1 MSENGN
7 NFNTPVTR
15 RGLDPN
21 RSEIVEDV
29 LKEMNPVM
37 AEFHGP
43 GLSQE
48 EYRAL
53 GFRDLEPD
61 EEVVSRINNA
71 NVIEHV
77 DENGDRYFYN
87 ARNYMEDP
95 YNPDNLLEARK
106 ITDEDIDDNHEDR
119 IDQLDAMRR
128 GGRYR
133 LLYINTNSNTRTGG
147 AFMYFLK
154 EDFPGSLEYL
164 GIYKKSE
171 WEKLSDIEIFNSC
184 LVHCFREHP
193 NYERLL
199 YSKASVYTLCSKKV
213 FETVCDIMETN
224 IIVHIISV
232 NKNKVKKNGNNIS
245 KDRQYKYVGKCGKK
259 YKETFEIC
267 LMMGHYFPFVEDTG
281 YTTKYIKK
289 CVWKD
294 EEKNKKKLVA
304 KYGLYNSKMSPLN
317 SFNLVKLMVEQMED
331 YFEPFQS
338 EMFREPRKEK
348 LDEKIMFKDFET
360 FDVDFD
366 CKEWSGFVDKPNEFE
381 EILENEEL
389 DEEEL
394 FNNFIDNLEISN
406 EEEIE
411 YDIYHA
417 DIETTTDGKK
427 HIPYLM
433 ACDNNEGTDKQYFWE
448 EDGDCVRRC
457 LNYIV
462 KKQSKRKNKR
472 RKTII
477 KFQNLGYDINFIR
490 EKLSQ
495 IHNSI
500 EPSKSKVYR
509 LQGSFRTSDKKNVTL
524 TFVDQYPQIPMKLM
538 DYEEAFYL
546 KKGKHKDFPHF
557 FYNRKTV
564 NKKNLTASHSTYNEL
579 LKIFPKEYIRE
590 SLNDSSV
597 LIIEHMNYAID
608 YCQQDVE
615 TQRQGWNCM
624 WNQVMDQLG
633 LDYNKYMTISNLSK
647 AYCEKEGCYEG
658 VNQIRGKTAVFIRKT
673 VVGGR
678 TMSKLHDKKHPGI
691 WILNEREG
699 DEFQD
704 GFNFDYEDEEIRPE
718 KDVGKFNFH
727 TEGKFNVTINEN
739 YKKNPK
745 NLGRK
750 EFYLE
755 INSNPEFV
763 SPRPKLG
770 PNDEDENLVCLD
782 VNSLYPDA
790 ITKLKGYP
798 IGKAKNIPREDLLD
812 KKFIDYADEF
822 YIKILIKK
830 VNKKLYFPCL
840 TKIGEIGER
849 LWIND
854 MEGKE
859 MYVDRITLEELIKQ
873 HEIEFDCKTGV
884 MFNEGHNPKI
894 GEVVRKLYDLR
905 TMYKKEGNPLQL
917 LYKLMFNTAYGKTI
931 QKPKDSNVIWR
942 SDKTTSVKKL
952 IKTFGESIQSITS
965 PKEGSKIFKAKIR
978 IGIIDHW
985 AMPHCG
991 SLVLSQSKRI
1001 MNKFMVPYGKDIFY
1015 TDTDSVFMK
1024 EKRYLQLIETNPE
1037 LFGNA
1042 LGQMKEEKH
1051 LKCNCVRIVKAM
1063 FLAPKVYWIR
1073 ERNEKGEIYDKI
1085 TMKGI
1090 PQSSIY
1096 YTVRQKFEG
1105 SVEKLF
1111 YGLIKRK
1118 KGVLFDLTLG
1128 GDGVRMDFSRINEVF
1143 NLDVFGRR
1151 IGGFK

>member
-1 MSENGN
+1 MFNSRN
-7 NFNTPVTR
+7 N
-15 RGLDPN
+15 L
-21 RSEIVEDV
+21 SEI
-29 LKEMNPVM
+29 
-37 AEFHGP
+37 AESLAGERGPLIRADYVGP
-43 GLSQE
+43 GLSQD
-48 EYRAL
+48 EYRSY
-53 GFRDLEPD
+53 GFTDLEPSD
-61 EEVVSRINNA
+61 TVVGSLNRA
-71 NVIEHV
+71 NYIEHV
-77 DENGDRYFYN
+77 DENGVSRFYK
-87 ARNYMEDP
+87 ARNHKQDKYD
-95 YNPDNLLEARK
+95 PDNLLEAQEV
-106 ITDEDIDDNHEDR
+106 TDETNVDGKTER
-119 IDQLDAMRR
+119 ELQREAMEK
-128 GGRYR
+128 GGKYR
-133 LLYINTNSNTRTGG
+133 FVHLKSDLVTRTGG

-171 WEKLSDIEIFNSC
+171 WEKLCDIEVFNSC
-184 LVHCFREHP
+184 LVHCFKEHP
-193 NYERLL
+193 NYERLF

-232 NKNKVKKNGNNIS
+232 NKNKTKKNGNNIS
-245 KDRQYKYVGKCGKK
+245 KDRQYKYVGKGGKK
-259 YKETFEIC
+259 YQETFEIC
-267 LMMGHYFPFVEDTG
+267 LIMGHYFPFVEDTG
-281 YTTKYIKK
+281 FTTRYIKK
-289 CVWKD
+289 CIWKD
-294 EEKNKKKLVA
+294 EEENKKKPVA
-304 KYGLYNSKMSPLN
+304 KYGLYASKTSPLN
-317 SFNLVKLMVEQMED
+317 SFNLVKLMIEQMED

-338 EMFREPRKEK
+338 ETFREPRKEK
-348 LDEKIMFKDFET
+348 IDEKIMFKDFET

-366 CKEWSGFVDKPNEFE
+366 CREWAGMVSKPDEFE
-381 EILENEEL
+381 EILEDEEL

-394 FNNFIDNLEISN
+394 FNNLLDNAEVSN
-406 EEEIE
+406 NLFGSNKEEIE

-417 DIETTTDGKK
+417 DIETTTDGVCHK
-427 HIPYLM
+427 PYLM

-448 EDGDCVRRC
+448 EDGDCIRRC
-457 LNYIV
+457 LNYIA
-462 KKQSKRKNKR
+462 KKQSRKKNKR

-524 TFVDQYPQIPMKLM
+524 TFVDQYPQIPMRLM
-538 DYEEAFYL
+538 DYEKSFYL
-546 KKGKHKDFPHF
+546 KKGKFSDFPHW
-557 FYNRKTV
+557 FYNSKTV
-564 NKKNLTASHSTYNEL
+564 SKKYLTASNSTYNEL

-590 SLNDSSV
+590 SLDGKK
-597 LIIEHMNYAID
+597 LIIEHMKYAID

-658 VNQIRGKTAVFIRKT
+658 INQIRGKTALFIRKT

-718 KDVGKFNFH
+718 KDIGKFNFS
-727 TEGKFNVTINEN
+727 EDGEFNVTINEN
-739 YKKNPK
+739 YKKKPK

-750 EFYLE
+750 EIDLE
-755 INSNPEFV
+755 INSNQEFV

-770 PNDEDENLVCLD
+770 PNDENENIVCCDE
-782 VNSLYPDA
+782 NSLYPTA
-790 ITKLKGYP
+790 ITQLEGYP
-798 IGKAKNIPREDLLD
+798 IGKAKNIPREDLIN
-812 KKFIDYADEF
+812 KKFIEYSDEF
-822 YIKILIKK
+822 YVKILIKK
-830 VNKKLYFPCL
+830 VNEKLYFPCL
-840 TKIGEIGER
+840 TKVGERGER

-854 MEGKE
+854 MEGE
-859 MYVDRITLEELIKQ
+859 EIYVDRITLEELIKH
-873 HEIEFDCKTGV
+873 HEIEFDCKTGI

-905 TMYKKEGNPLQL
+905 TMYKKEKNPIQL
-917 LYKLMFNTAYGKTI
+917 LYKLMLNTAYGKTI

-942 SDKTTSVKKL
+942 ADKTTSVKKL
-952 IKTFGESIQSITS
+952 IKTFGESIQSIT
-965 PKEGSKIFKAKIR
+965 PPRDGNKIFKAKIR
-978 IGIIDHW
+978 IGIINHW

-1001 MNKFMVPYGKDIFY
+1001 MNKFMVPYGEDIYY
-1015 TDTDSVFMK
+1015 TDTDSIFMK
-1024 EKRYLQLIETNPE
+1024 EKRYLQLLESNPE
-1037 LFGNA
+1037 LFGDE
-1042 LGQMKEEKH
+1042 LGQMKEENH
-1051 LKCNCVRIVKAM
+1051 LKGNCVRIVKAM
-1063 FLAPKVYWIR
+1063 FMAPKVYWIK
-1073 ERNEKGEIYDKI
+1073 EINEKGETYDKI

-1090 PQSSIY
+1090 PQSAID
-1096 YTVRQKFEG
+1096 YTIKQKFEG
-1105 SVEKLF
+1105 NVEKLF
-1111 YGLIKRK
+1111 YGFIKRK

-1128 GDGVRMDFSRINEVF
+1128 GDGIRMDFSRINEVF
-1143 NLDVFGRR
+1143 NLDIFSRR
-1151 IGGFK
+1151 LGGFK